1 MLRIPTK
8 EDFEELLDNCD
19 VEEKLEYGYIVVG
32 YTLKSKSNGNS
43 IYLPFNSDF
52 GYFSS
57 STLDRI
63 GILKNGKDVNGLKIV
78 NYKQRRYGNK
88 VRAICKSDG
97 NKNGHEAVDMGLP
110 SGNL

>member
-52 GYFSS
+52 
-57 STLDRI
+57 
-63 GILKNGKDVNGLKIV
+63 
-78 NYKQRRYGNK
+78 
-88 VRAICKSDG
+88 
-97 NKNGHEAVDMGLP
+97 
-110 SGNL
+110 